1 MNEPSSPMKKVVLA
15 VAAVVLGCNL
25 ALFPSCKTA
34 LTTVNPCGTIFGFC
48 EPTDIDRMFADIP
61 DYDLDPSCTI
71 PYYGL
76 DAGGQAGGGGG
87 AQGLGVC
94 STTPVYPFTPGSRPE

>member
-1 MNEPSSPMKKVVLA
+1 MNKPSSPTKKAVLA

-25 ALFPSCKTA
+25 ALFPSCETV

-48 EPTDIDRMFADIP
+48 QPTDIDRMFADIP

-76 DAGGQAGGGGG
+76 DAGGQAAGGG

-94 STTPVYPFTPGSRPE
+94 SATPVYPFTPGSRPE

>member
-1 MNEPSSPMKKVVLA
+1 MNKPSSPMKKTVLA
-15 VAAVVLGCNL
+15 VAAVVH
-25 ALFPSCKTA
+25 
-34 LTTVNPCGTIFGFC
+34 PCGTIFGFC

-76 DAGGQAGGGGG
+76 DAGGAAGGG
-87 AQGLGVC
+87 AQGLGAC
-94 STTPVYPFTPGSRPE
+94 STTPVYPFTPGARPE